1 MKMPSTSTRQEE
13 DNIPTG
19 IGQDPEIVR
28 RAAYR
33 LSQHTLFR
41 WRLDSLEI
49 DCREAKLVVHGKLPS
64 FYLKQVLQTILRDV
78 SGVRQIDN
86 QVNVTSSSGLSSTP
100 RPLLREGGDD

>member
-1 MKMPSTSTRQEE
+1 MKMPIASMQQEE
-13 DNIPTG
+13 ANIPTG

-28 RAAYR
+28 RAAYH

-41 WRLDSLEI
+41 CYLDSLEI
-49 DCREAKLVVHGKLPS
+49 DCRGAMLVVHGKLPS
-64 FYLKQVLQTILRDV
+64 FYLKQVLQTTLRDV

-100 RPLLREGGDD
+100 GTH